1 MTPPCGQAFMCA
13 KVVSLYCLDGEDY
26 WTSPKR
32 ILKCLL
38 PHLKTVKIVGF
49 AGDQSGFRLPFIQ
62 LLLKNATTLKRMDI
76 SIGKWFLYFRK
87 CDITQFPREMQK
99 IAKFSKILS
108 GCSNYV
114 FIVTPISY
122 IFFIYVYV

>member
-38 PHLKTVKIVGF
+38 LHLKTVKIVGF
-49 AGDQSGFRLPFIQ
+49 AGDQSRFQLPFIQ

-76 SIGKWFLYFRK
+76 SIGKWFSYFRK

-99 IAKFSKILS
+99 LLSFPRSSPDAVIMFS
-108 GCSNYV
+108 
-114 FIVTPISY
+114 
-122 IFFIYVYV
+122 